1 MRMVCQVRG
10 ARQVP
15 FPITHNPNRISGQW
29 SRQLWRWGRFERP
42 GGCSVIHQE
51 QQVLSLCC
59 FVDGL
64 QLSEDHFHHLP
75 NAHSAKT
82 DDSTRVCSLRL
93 FSHPENFLGHLTPS
107 VAGSE
112 WRCKISISKSSFYVQ
127 SGLWS
132 TLVQFKFVLI
142 FCKWGRS
149 FWSKRI
155 LNHKWTACLVLVSVS
170 LLGADSLYTSASEC
184 IYNWRGLLPNLLM
197 IYPNIRFQSKD
208 KLFLIILPQ
217 RTLHNI
223 TPTLIQ
229 KCS

>member
-1 MRMVCQVRG
+1 MQWEWFVRCEEQDRSLFQLRTSRTESRVNGQDNYGVGDDLSDQVA
-10 ARQVP
+10 ARS
-15 FPITHNPNRISGQW
+15 FIRSNR
-29 SRQLWRWGRFERP
+29 F
-42 GGCSVIHQE
+42 
-51 QQVLSLCC
+51 SLCC

-82 DDSTRVCSLRL
+82 DDSTSVQFET
-93 FSHPENFLGHLTPS
+93 FSHPENFLGHLTCS

-155 LNHKWTACLVLVSVS
+155 LNHKWTACLILVSVS
-170 LLGADSLYTSASEC
+170 LLGADSLYTSAAEC
-184 IYNWRGLLPNLLM
+184 IYNWRGCYQ
-197 IYPNIRFQSKD
+197 IS
-208 KLFLIILPQ
+208 
-217 RTLHNI
+217 
-223 TPTLIQ
+223 
-229 KCS
+229 